1 MVLEAERDGGEVQ
14 LSGERRVCLVGSER
28 EWVFE
33 VATAAP
39 PLAVAPVPLAVVS
52 LVALKVGF
60 SFFFYHRKLFLGASP
75 VIIA

>member
-1 MVLEAERDGGEVQ
+1 MVLEAERGGGEVQ

-39 PLAVAPVPLAVVS
+39 PSAVGPVPLAVVS

-60 SFFFYHRKLFLGASP
+60 SFFFYRRNIFWGACP